1 MHLSDSESRIGDLL
15 ASRVTQSQAS
25 KQRAGREGRA
35 GKDGKMALFRSRSPR
50 PDTFVFNHRSTI

>member
-25 KQRAGREGRA
+25 KQRAGREGWA
-35 GKDGKMALFRSRSPR
+35 CKDGEMAMFRSGSPQ
-50 PDTFVFNHRSTI
+50 PDTFVFDHRSTI